1 MGSLE
6 IAATADADDVVEVE
20 TAPEDAAETP
30 FSLGSPEDA
39 AVVAAGTSA
48 PSFSSSGRVQLDR
61 ASHILSIITKG
72 PVNEA
77 GGGKDE
83 RRWDARG
90 GTGNSPPGTGFVP
103 AGTDRLGLKGT

>member
-1 MGSLE
+1 MAGIWSFAVKE
-6 IAATADADDVVEVE
+6 DVEVVVV
-20 TAPEDAAETP
+20 DAHSSVARSTP
-30 FSLGSPEDA
+30 FSFTAPDA
-39 AVVAAGTSA
+39 AAAAAAFSA
-48 PSFSSSGRVQLDR
+48 AAFSSSGRVQLAK

-83 RRWDARG
+83 RRRDARG